1 MSLQPFWKELSNGA
15 RKYSGI
21 HVPVDP
27 DWSTLFI
34 SKFII
39 KYFRKHK
46 DDKADDEDENEKE
59 KNDQEVPK
67 WDSEFL
73 KVDQGTLFGMAQ
85 SSLDIGSFKDNYHFQ
100 RA

>member
-1 MSLQPFWKELSNGA
+1 MVHVSKNQGSTYRSIRTERSFRLSQ
-15 RKYSGI
+15 
-21 HVPVDP
+21 
-27 DWSTLFI
+27 
-34 SKFII
+34 FII

>member
-1 MSLQPFWKELSNGA
+1 MDPRTGRSVLSTPFI
-15 RKYSGI
+15 YQC
-21 HVPVDP
+21 
-27 DWSTLFI
+27 
-34 SKFII
+34 II

>member
-1 MSLQPFWKELSNGA
+1 MYRSIRTEHSFRLPQ
-15 RKYSGI
+15 
-21 HVPVDP
+21 
-27 DWSTLFI
+27 
-34 SKFII
+34 FII

-73 KVDQGTLFGMAQ
+73 KVDQGTLFGMAL
-85 SSLDIGSFKDNYHFQ
+85 SSLDIGSFKDNCHSEGFNAPIINSYSYNITE
-100 RA
+100 